1 MKSVAEMEHNPLSET
16 LVKVLC
22 EKTQNSNPLFF
33 RVLAAYYFGLI
44 AAMMRVQ
51 IATHDRGKI
60 PINIYALNLSTSGS
74 GKGFSTNI
82 IETEVIS
89 RFRQRF
95 DMEVLPVKAQ
105 ENLPKIAHKRALKRG
120 TDPDE
125 ELQKLEREF
134 DALGPM
140 LFSFD
145 SATVAAVKQM
155 RNQLLMSG
163 AGSINLQIDEIGS
176 NLVSNIETLT
186 AFLELYDMGYIKQ
199 KLLKNT
205 TDNSRAEELVGR
217 TPTNMLLFGT
227 PSKLL
232 NGGKVEEEL
241 YSMLDAGYARRCLFG
256 YSRASD
262 RDTSLTPSQIYDMM
276 TNPQSSQDLDVLASR
291 LEMLA
296 NPALV
301 DSTLQMTKDTSLLII
316 EYRLE
321 CEKQANL
328 LPEHEEIKKAE
339 ISHRYFK
346 ALKLAGAYAFL
357 ENSPFVTD
365 DHVYQAIKLVE
376 ESGVAFTGLLTRD
389 RNYVKLARYIANCR
403 REVSQV
409 DLVEDL
415 PFYRGPAS
423 QKQEMLQLA
432 TAWGYQNNVL
442 IKKIFSNGIEFL
454 KGETLQATS
463 LEGIVLAYSSD
474 MAHHYQP
481 QIVPWNK
488 LHKLIQA
495 PDLHWITHHVKD
507 GHRQEDN
514 IIPNFNLVVLDVDG
528 EARMEM
534 VREVLKDYTYLLHT
548 TKRHT
553 EAEHRFRVILPTNFH
568 LKLDATEYKELMQNL
583 YDWLPFPVD
592 TQTGQRSRKWLTN
605 PNAIVEYHDGQ
616 LMDIL
621 PFIPKTSRNEER
633 KLLLESQQHMD
644 NLERWVINNTGDGN
658 RNNMLHRF
666 ARILVDAGMGVY
678 DASVKVKALNNKLP
692 NKLSDAELTSTVLT
706 TMAKHATKP

>member
-1 MKSVAEMEHNPLSET
+1 MKSVAEMDYNPTSEM

-33 RVLAAYYFGLI
+33 RVLSAYYFGLV

-51 IATHDRGKI
+51 IATHDRGNI

-82 IETEVIS
+82 IENEVIS

-95 DMEVLPVKAQ
+95 DMEVLPAKAM
-105 ENLPKIAHKRALKRG
+105 ENLPKIAHKRALKKG

-125 ELQKLEREF
+125 ELQKLEKEF
-134 DALGPM
+134 DNLGPM

-145 SATVAAVKQM
+145 SATPAAIKQM
-155 RNQLLMSG
+155 RNQLLMSDV
-163 AGSINLQIDEIGS
+163 GSINLQIDEIGS
-176 NLVSNIETLT
+176 NLVSSIDVLNL
-186 AFLELYDMGYIKQ
+186 FLELYDMGYIKQ

-205 TDNSRAEELVGR
+205 ADNSRTEELVGR

-232 NGGKVEEEL
+232 NGGKTEEEL
-241 YSMLDAGYARRCLFG
+241 YAMLDAGYARRCIFG

-262 RDTSLTPSQIYDMM
+262 RDTSLTPSQIYDLM
-276 TNPQSSQDLDVLASR
+276 TNPQSSQDLDSLASR
-291 LEMLA
+291 LELLA

-301 DSTLQMTKDTSLLII
+301 GASLKMTKDTSLLII

-321 CEKQANL
+321 CEKQANA

-357 ENSPFVTD
+357 ENSPYVTD

-376 ESGVAFTGLLTRD
+376 ESGVAFTSLLTRE

-415 PFYRGPAS
+415 PFYRGPIA

-432 TAWGYQNNVL
+432 TAWGYQNNII
-442 IKKIFSNGIEFL
+442 IKKLFSNGIEFL
-454 KGETLQATS
+454 KGETLQQTS
-463 LEGIVLAYSSD
+463 LDNIMLSFSSDLAY
-474 MAHHYQP
+474 HYQA
-481 QIVPWNK
+481 QTVPWSK
-488 LHKLIQA
+488 LHKLIAA
-495 PDLHWITHHVKD
+495 PDLHWITHHLKD
-507 GHRQEDN
+507 GHRQEDS
-514 IIPNFNLVVLDVDG
+514 IIPGFNLVVLDIDG
-528 EARMEM
+528 GARIEM
-534 VREVLKDYTYLLHT
+534 VKEVLQDYTYLLHT

-553 EAEHRFRVILPTNFH
+553 EDAHRFRVIMPINFH
-568 LKLDATEYKELMQNL
+568 LKLDAPEYKEMMQNL
-583 YDWLPFPVD
+583 FDWLPFEVD
-592 TQTGQRSRKWLTN
+592 DQTGQRSRKWLTN
-605 PNAIVEYHDGQ
+605 PGAMIEYHDGQ
-616 LMDIL
+616 LLDIL

-633 KLLLESQQHMD
+633 KILLESQQHMD

-678 DASVKVKALNNKLP
+678 DASVKIKALNDKLP
-692 NKLSDAELTSTVLT
+692 NKLSDSELTSTVLT

>member
-1 MKSVAEMEHNPLSET
+1 
-16 LVKVLC
+16 
-22 EKTQNSNPLFF
+22 
-33 RVLAAYYFGLI
+33 
-44 AAMMRVQ
+44 
-51 IATHDRGKI
+51 
-60 PINIYALNLSTSGS
+60 
-74 GKGFSTNI
+74 
-82 IETEVIS
+82 
-89 RFRQRF
+89 
-95 DMEVLPVKAQ
+95 
-105 ENLPKIAHKRALKRG
+105 
-120 TDPDE
+120 
-125 ELQKLEREF
+125 
-134 DALGPM
+134 
-140 LFSFD
+140 
-145 SATVAAVKQM
+145 
-155 RNQLLMSG
+155 
-163 AGSINLQIDEIGS
+163 
-176 NLVSNIETLT
+176 
-186 AFLELYDMGYIKQ
+186 
-199 KLLKNT
+199 
-205 TDNSRAEELVGR
+205 
-217 TPTNMLLFGT
+217 MLLFGT

-432 TAWGYQNNVL
+432 TAWGYQNNVI

-474 MAHHYQP
+474 
-481 QIVPWNK
+481 
-488 LHKLIQA
+488 
-495 PDLHWITHHVKD
+495 
-507 GHRQEDN
+507 R
-514 IIPNFNLVVLDVDG
+514 
-528 EARMEM
+528 
-534 VREVLKDYTYLLHT
+534 HT
-548 TKRHT
+548 TT
-553 EAEHRFRVILPTNFH
+553 SL
-568 LKLDATEYKELMQNL
+568 
-583 YDWLPFPVD
+583 
-592 TQTGQRSRKWLTN
+592 RSY
-605 PNAIVEYHDGQ
+605 PG
-616 LMDIL
+616 
-621 PFIPKTSRNEER
+621 TSC
-633 KLLLESQQHMD
+633 
-644 NLERWVINNTGDGN
+644 
-658 RNNMLHRF
+658 
-666 ARILVDAGMGVY
+666 
-678 DASVKVKALNNKLP
+678 
-692 NKLSDAELTSTVLT
+692 TS
-706 TMAKHATKP
+706 

>member
-1 MKSVAEMEHNPLSET
+1 
-16 LVKVLC
+16 
-22 EKTQNSNPLFF
+22 
-33 RVLAAYYFGLI
+33 
-44 AAMMRVQ
+44 
-51 IATHDRGKI
+51 
-60 PINIYALNLSTSGS
+60 
-74 GKGFSTNI
+74 
-82 IETEVIS
+82 
-89 RFRQRF
+89 
-95 DMEVLPVKAQ
+95 
-105 ENLPKIAHKRALKRG
+105 
-120 TDPDE
+120 
-125 ELQKLEREF
+125 
-134 DALGPM
+134 
-140 LFSFD
+140 
-145 SATVAAVKQM
+145 
-155 RNQLLMSG
+155 
-163 AGSINLQIDEIGS
+163 
-176 NLVSNIETLT
+176 
-186 AFLELYDMGYIKQ
+186 
-199 KLLKNT
+199 
-205 TDNSRAEELVGR
+205 
-217 TPTNMLLFGT
+217 
-227 PSKLL
+227 
-232 NGGKVEEEL
+232 
-241 YSMLDAGYARRCLFG
+241 
-256 YSRASD
+256 
-262 RDTSLTPSQIYDMM
+262 
-276 TNPQSSQDLDVLASR
+276 
-291 LEMLA
+291 
-296 NPALV
+296 
-301 DSTLQMTKDTSLLII
+301 
-316 EYRLE
+316 
-321 CEKQANL
+321 
-328 LPEHEEIKKAE
+328 
-339 ISHRYFK
+339 
-346 ALKLAGAYAFL
+346 
-357 ENSPFVTD
+357 
-365 DHVYQAIKLVE
+365 
-376 ESGVAFTGLLTRD
+376 
-389 RNYVKLARYIANCR
+389 
-403 REVSQV
+403 V

-432 TAWGYQNNVL
+432 TAWGYQNNVI

-616 LMDIL
+616 LLDIL